1 VPTAKVG
8 DQVVSVGDRYRV
20 DQTDDS
26 LLVLGEHFAGIFI
39 TIVILLLYV
48 RVGWFVAWVSDN
60 KIAEDDSKDDEEGTA
75 GISVSATSGTEAVGT
90 DCSVAE
96 TKLNVFL
103 LFETEYSFS
112 HSLLTPEILQL
123 PVSQVCDLSMHTLS
137 TKYLYVVF

>member
-1 VPTAKVG
+1 MPTAKVG